1 MADLPST
8 YSPDEVMISFC
19 GQDITGGMGDGDFIS
34 VEPAAEEYTTKT
46 GADGSKARAKNLD
59 RGAVAK
65 ITTLATGTANAILHA
80 LLAADAAGPFS
91 MRDLNGSALVEA
103 PMAWIRKRP
112 TVARGK
118 EVGTQ
123 EWEIELAEATW
134 TLAGASPTI
143 ATGL

>member
-80 LLAADAAGPFS
+80 LLAADAAGPWSFS
-91 MRDLNGSALVEA
+91 LRASCETISSA
-103 PMAWIRKRP
+103 
-112 TVARGK
+112 
-118 EVGTQ
+118 
-123 EWEIELAEATW
+123 AEAMRSAEETHVPPNLW
-134 TLAGASPTI
+134 TCF
-143 ATGL
+143 